1 MFKFPAGRR
10 LPVLLTVV
18 GLVAACAT
26 GTGSSPSVS
35 VSQSPTPSITSSPPP
50 STGPTTPPAPTAAP
64 TAPPEVGLAWSL
76 VDDPDVASYPD
87 MGSMHG
93 VIAGGPGAIAW
104 GERWGPPGA
113 NGGLPSLGPKIWTT
127 ADGRDWVPASVEAP
141 SGAHAAYPGTVRD
154 IAVGG
159 PGYVAVGS
167 YYRVGTGMTAAVWT
181 STDGRTWRLNPDQPA
196 FERSLIDQVIPW
208 KGGLVGVGCVRWSP
222 MDCGSSRTW
231 TSVDGS
237 SWAAMTPA
245 LPAGIEGLGLVSPG
259 ADRLWALG
267 STSDEGRLTPDSP
280 RTSWLTSLDGKT
292 WETSPL
298 QFLGGGQLHP
308 TPGRFFFT
316 AYEIPSGEPDYLDVP
331 GWMDRAPGVYE
342 STDLRT
348 WAPLAVG
355 RQLGEEI
362 VAGDDSLVMLGT
374 TGTQCWK
381 PGRCVAAAW
390 RSTDA
395 GQTWHAVPVT
405 GSTPKDRPGGTMRA
419 TAALTDGT
427 LVAVGDLMGTDGIG
441 VTATWVSPPQ
451 PGS

>member
-1 MFKFPAGRR
+1 
-10 LPVLLTVV
+10 
-18 GLVAACAT
+18 
-26 GTGSSPSVS
+26 
-35 VSQSPTPSITSSPPP
+35 
-50 STGPTTPPAPTAAP
+50 
-64 TAPPEVGLAWSL
+64 
-76 VDDPDVASYPD
+76 
-87 MGSMHG
+87 MGSWPG
-93 VIAGGPGAIAW
+93 VIAGGPGALAW
-104 GERWGPPGA
+104 CARWGPPGA
-113 NGGLPSLGPKIWTT
+113 HGGRLGLGPKIWTT

-208 KGGLVGVGCVRWSP
+208 KGGLVAVGCVRWSP
-222 MDCGSSRTW
+222 MDCGPTRTW

-237 SWAAMTPA
+237 SWAAITPA
-245 LPAGIEGLGLVSPG
+245 LPAGIVRLDLVSPA

-267 STSDEGRLTPDSP
+267 STSDEGSYLAPDSP
-280 RTSWLTSLDGKT
+280 RPSWLTSLDGKT

-427 LVAVGDLMGTDGIG
+427 LVAVGDLMGTDGIP